1 MSLIESW
8 SLHLSK
14 LINQRGFHELFKPIR
29 KLGKGN
35 FASVYEVER
44 VTDLRRFAV
53 KAFSKQNTFAAKN
66 GKESLI
72 NELAVMRVLDH
83 QNILRLESVYES
95 ENSIYVVEEVLE
107 GGQLFHKIQ
116 KNKGQFSKTEIKQF
130 MKGLLGGLAHMHK
143 NRIMHRDLKPENI
156 MMRD

>member
-1 MSLIESW
+1 MSVIECW
-8 SLHLSK
+8 TLHLSK

-44 VTDLRRFAV
+44 LTDLKKFAV

-72 NELAVMRVLDH
+72 NELAVMRDLDH
-83 QNILRLESVYES
+83 SNVLRLESVYES
-95 ENSIYVVEEVLE
+95 ENSIYVV
-107 GGQLFHKIQ
+107 
-116 KNKGQFSKTEIKQF
+116 
-130 MKGLLGGLAHMHK
+130 
-143 NRIMHRDLKPENI
+143 
-156 MMRD
+156 

>member
-1 MSLIESW
+1 LSLIESW

>member
-29 KLGKGN
+29 KLEKGN

-95 ENSIYVVEEVLE
+95 ENSIYVVE
-107 GGQLFHKIQ
+107 
-116 KNKGQFSKTEIKQF
+116 
-130 MKGLLGGLAHMHK
+130 
-143 NRIMHRDLKPENI
+143 
-156 MMRD
+156 

>member
-95 ENSIYVVEEVLE
+95 ENSIYVVE
-107 GGQLFHKIQ
+107 
-116 KNKGQFSKTEIKQF
+116 
-130 MKGLLGGLAHMHK
+130 
-143 NRIMHRDLKPENI
+143 
-156 MMRD
+156 